1 MKKIV
6 LILLVVLSMISFPV
20 KINSLH
26 AEEDDSFETRG
37 AYIPF
42 SRTFNALPRTD
53 VTITV
58 SGSYER
64 VNNVATNYA
73 ANAYASNA
81 LATIS
86 SVNIQPNGAHIIV
99 DVYYYVSGYSD
110 LYCQSFNF

>member
-20 KINSLH
+20 RVNSLH
-26 AEEDDSFETRG
+26 AEEDDSLETRG

-42 SRTFNALPRTD
+42 SKTFDALPRTD

-64 VNNVATNYA
+64 VNNVATNYTA
-73 ANAYASNA
+73 SAYASNS

-86 SVNIQPNGAHIIV
+86 SVNIFPDGMHIIV
-99 DVYYYVSGYSD
+99 YVYYYVFGDSG
-110 LYCQSFNF
+110 LKNQHFSF